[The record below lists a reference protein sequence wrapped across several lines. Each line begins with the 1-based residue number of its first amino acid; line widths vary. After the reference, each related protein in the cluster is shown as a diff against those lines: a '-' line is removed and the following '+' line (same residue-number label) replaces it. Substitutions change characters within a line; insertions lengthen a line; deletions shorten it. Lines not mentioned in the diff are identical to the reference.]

1 LCIFLFISFV
11 FFFVLYAHEV
21 LTPFLGGFHK
31 SRPLSKNAD
40 FKHMVQTFAKPK
52 LIHATA

>member
-1 LCIFLFISFV
+1 L
-11 FFFVLYAHEV
+11 FVLYAHEV